1 MEKEEIGLNYP
12 LSKEKEVGILKTGVM
27 NMEQELKEILIS
39 MQSELKAMK
48 EAQEQTNVR
57 LDKVDCRLDAIEG
70 RLDVIEEDTQVTR
83 EAVNTLLE
91 WAEKAQVEVKIPLLK
106 KAE

>member
-1 MEKEEIGLNYP
+1 MAKKKALAKRKWKRYTEKR
-12 LSKEKEVGILKTGVM
+12 EVMK
-27 NMEQELKEILIS
+27 MEQELKEILLS
-39 MQSELKAMK
+39 MQGQLKAISEDIVTMKDDIAELK
-48 EAQEQTNVR
+48 
-57 LDKVDCRLDAIEG
+57 
-70 RLDVIEEDTQVTR
+70 EDTQVTR

>member
-1 MEKEEIGLNYP
+1 MK
-12 LSKEKEVGILKTGVM
+12 V
-27 NMEQELKEILIS
+27 EQELKEILLS
-39 MQSELKAMK
+39 MQGQLNAMK
-48 EAQEQTNVR
+48 EAQEQTNAR
-57 LDKVDCRLDAIEG
+57 LDKVDARLDALEG

>member
-1 MEKEEIGLNYP
+1 MK
-12 LSKEKEVGILKTGVM
+12 V
-27 NMEQELKEILIS
+27 EQELKEILLS
-39 MQSELKAMK
+39 MQGQLNAMK
-48 EAQEQTNVR
+48 EAQEQTNA
-57 LDKVDCRLDAIEG
+57 RLDAIEG

>member
-1 MEKEEIGLNYP
+1 
-12 LSKEKEVGILKTGVM
+12 
-27 NMEQELKEILIS
+27 MEQELKEILLS
-39 MQSELKAMK
+39 MQGQLNAMK
-48 EAQEQTNVR
+48 EAQEQTNAR
-57 LDKVDCRLDAIEG
+57 LDRVDARLDALEG

>member
-1 MEKEEIGLNYP
+1 
-12 LSKEKEVGILKTGVM
+12 
-27 NMEQELKEILIS
+27 MEQELKEILLS
-39 MQSELKAMK
+39 MQGQLNAMK
-48 EAQEQTNVR
+48 EAQEQTNAR
-57 LDKVDCRLDAIEG
+57 LDKVDARLDALEG

>member
-1 MEKEEIGLNYP
+1 
-12 LSKEKEVGILKTGVM
+12 
-27 NMEQELKEILIS
+27 MEQELKEILIS

>member
-1 MEKEEIGLNYP
+1 M
-12 LSKEKEVGILKTGVM
+12 SKEKEVGILKTGVM

-48 EAQEQTNVR
+48 EAQEQTNVRLDKVDAR

>member
-1 MEKEEIGLNYP
+1 
-12 LSKEKEVGILKTGVM
+12 
-27 NMEQELKEILIS
+27 MEQEIKEILLS
-39 MQSELKAMK
+39 MQGQLKAISEDIVTMKDDIAELK
-48 EAQEQTNVR
+48 
-57 LDKVDCRLDAIEG
+57 
-70 RLDVIEEDTQVTR
+70 EDTQVTR

>member
-1 MEKEEIGLNYP
+1 
-12 LSKEKEVGILKTGVM
+12 
-27 NMEQELKEILIS
+27 MEQELKEILIS

-48 EAQEQTNVR
+48 EAQEQTNVRLDKVDARLDKVDARLDKVDAR

>member
-1 MEKEEIGLNYP
+1 
-12 LSKEKEVGILKTGVM
+12 
-27 NMEQELKEILIS
+27 MEQELKEILLS
-39 MQSELKAMK
+39 MQGQLKAISEDIVTMKDDIAELK
-48 EAQEQTNVR
+48 
-57 LDKVDCRLDAIEG
+57 
-70 RLDVIEEDTQVTR
+70 EDTQVTR